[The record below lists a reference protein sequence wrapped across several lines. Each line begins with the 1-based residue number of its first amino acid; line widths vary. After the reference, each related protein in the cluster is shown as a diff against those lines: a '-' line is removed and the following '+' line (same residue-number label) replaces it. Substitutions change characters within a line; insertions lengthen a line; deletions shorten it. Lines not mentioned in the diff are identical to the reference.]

1 MHENRDS
8 SLKSRDLVFSTYD
21 LGSFCAMRPMT
32 FENKRKKKIYLEM
45 NTAKREIFSNQP

>member
-1 MHENRDS
+1 MQIKIVHLNYTIWFIS
-8 SLKSRDLVFSTYD
+8 SYD

-32 FENKRKKKIYLEM
+32 FENKRKKNYLEM